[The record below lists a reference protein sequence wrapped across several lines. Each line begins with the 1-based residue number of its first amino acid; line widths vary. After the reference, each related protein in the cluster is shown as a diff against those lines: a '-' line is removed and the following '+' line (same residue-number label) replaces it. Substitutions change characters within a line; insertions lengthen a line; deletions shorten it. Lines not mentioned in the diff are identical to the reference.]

1 MFTGLIEEIG
11 IIKRIETSGGGKL
24 ITIAAKSIMDDMKI
38 DDSVAINGA
47 CQTVVS
53 LTESSFTVVAVEETL
68 AKTTLGRLS
77 SGRKVNLERAM
88 RPIDRLGGHLVQG
101 HIDCVGKVDKIS
113 KLATAVNLWVKFPE
127 EFAKYLV
134 RTGSICI
141 EGVSLTS
148 AEVSNNS
155 FMVSIIPHSWS
166 VTTLS
171 LLKVG
176 DEVNLEFDVIGKYVE
191 RILLFKDNHK
201 VGSVFDQ
208 FKDQPE
214 Y

>member
-24 ITIAAKSIMDDMKI
+24 ITVAAKSIMDDMKI

-171 LLKVG
+171 SLKIG